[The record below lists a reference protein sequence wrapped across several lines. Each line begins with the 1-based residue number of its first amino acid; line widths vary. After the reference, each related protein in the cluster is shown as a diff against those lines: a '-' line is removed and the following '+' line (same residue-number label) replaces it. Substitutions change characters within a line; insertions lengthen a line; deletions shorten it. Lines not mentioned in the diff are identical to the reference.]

1 MMKKYLVVFLSLVL
15 VVGLAACTSSST
27 VNGGSS
33 GTINTNYANAVS
45 VQSQLAAGML
55 KLEGTASA
63 VTKTQAVPLLML
75 WKAIRSLS
83 ANSATSQIEINAV
96 MEQIQETLTAEQI
109 KAIADLKLT
118 QTNLTEVMQNASVSY
133 SLNATPQASGT
144 RQTTR
149 VAVGSGGRPE
159 GGGVPGG
166 GMPGGGMPAGG
177 GGVPGDGIGGVIT
190 TPNASTQSTA
200 QARVAA
206 QGSASPT
213 GLINLVIAFLEK
225 RANE

>member
-1 MMKKYLVVFLSLVL
+1 MKKYLVVFLSLVL
-15 VVGLAACTSSST
+15 VAGLAACTSSPAA
-27 VNGGSS
+27 NGGSS

-55 KLEGTASA
+55 KLEGSAGA

-159 GGGVPGG
+159 GGECREVGCRVGACRQVE
-166 GMPGGGMPAGG
+166 AGY
-177 GGVPGDGIGGVIT
+177 
-190 TPNASTQSTA
+190 
-200 QARVAA
+200 RVMALA
-206 QGSASPT
+206 
-213 GLINLVIAFLEK
+213 V
-225 RANE
+225 